1 MEKQKIF
8 ENVWIRT
15 FAIFCALVLFFTLCY
30 FLKGILI
37 SLFLAFTIAYI
48 FDPVVDFISNRKL
61 LFSRKYVP
69 RGLAIAILL
78 TGIVLIV
85 GGLLTYTIP
94 KTVSGIQGVGVALK
108 EQYPKYQK
116 GVEKIIEEYG
126 DTEIGKFFKSKLGIQ
141 TINETEIND
150 KKPQEQEV
158 KEAKEAKEAKEVKTK
173 ESVDTRYSIPEPLLN
188 MKKYVPQAL
197 NFVLGIVK
205 NVFYSTFGFFGIVM
219 NIVVFGV
226 VMVYLLK
233 DFDVIISKGKEL
245 LPVSNK
251 EKLSDIV
258 SRIDE
263 NLKAFFRGQFTVC
276 IILSV
281 IYGVGL
287 TIIGVPMSYLIA
299 IVGGFGNIIPYVGIM
314 LGLIPALL
322 LAFIQ
327 FQDVTH
333 LLFVGLVFGVGQF
346 LEGTVITPK
355 IVGTKLGLNPVA
367 IILAILICGQVLG
380 FLGLLLAVPI
390 ASVAKVLIDE
400 GIIKYKETKLF
411 KGS

>member
-15 FAIFCALVLFFTLCY
+15 FAVFCALALFFTLCY

-48 FDPVVDFISNRKL
+48 FDPLVDFISNRKL
-61 LFSRKYVP
+61 LFSKKYVP
-69 RGLAIAILL
+69 RGLAVAILL

-94 KTVSGIQGVGVALK
+94 KTVGGIQSVGIALK
-108 EQYPKYQK
+108 EQYPKYQQR
-116 GVEKIIEEYG
+116 VENIIEEYS
-126 DTEIGKFFKSKLGIQ
+126 DTEIGTFLKSKLGIQ
-141 TINETEIND
+141 TIKETEIKE

-158 KEAKEAKEAKEVKTK
+158 KKEVKEVKEVKTK
-173 ESVDTRYSIPEPLLN
+173 ESVDTKYSIPEPLLN

-197 NFVLGIVK
+197 DFVLGIVK
-205 NVFYSTFGFFGIVM
+205 NIFYSTFGFFGIVM
-219 NIVVFGV
+219 NVVVFGV

-233 DFDVIISKGKEL
+233 DFDIIISKCKEL

-251 EKLSDIV
+251 EKISGII
-258 SRIDE
+258 SKIDE

-281 IYGVGL
+281 IYGIGL
-287 TIIGVPMSYLIA
+287 TIIGVPMSFLIA
-299 IVGGFGNIIPYVGIM
+299 IVGGFGTIIPYVGIM

-333 LLFVGLVFGVGQF
+333 LLLVGLVFGVGQL
-346 LEGTVITPK
+346 LESTVITPK

-367 IILAILICGQVLG
+367 IILAILICGQLLG

-390 ASVAKVLIDE
+390 ASVVKVLIDE

>member
-15 FAIFCALVLFFTLCY
+15 FVIFGALVLFFTLCY

-48 FDPVVDFISNRKL
+48 FDPVVDFISERKL
-61 LFSRKYVP
+61 IFSKKHIP
-69 RGLAIAILL
+69 RSLAVALLL
-78 TGIVLIV
+78 TLVFLV
-85 GGLLTYTIP
+85 MGGLLTYTIP
-94 KTVSGIQGVGVALK
+94 KTVNGIQSVGIALE

-116 GVEKIIEEYG
+116 RVEKLIEEYS
-126 DTEIGKFFKSKLGIQ
+126 DTKIGTFLKSKLGIQ
-141 TINETEIND
+141 TIKETEIKD
-150 KKPQEQEV
+150 KKEQGV
-158 KEAKEAKEAKEVKTK
+158 KEATTK
-173 ESVDTRYSIPEPLLN
+173 ESSAVKSSIQESMFK

-205 NVFYSTFGFFGIVM
+205 NIFYSTFGFFGIIM
-219 NIVVFGV
+219 NVVVFGV

-233 DFDVIISKGKEL
+233 DFDIIIAKGKEL
-245 LPVSNK
+245 LPVSK
-251 EKLSDIV
+251 EEKISDIV

-263 NLKAFFRGQFTVC
+263 NLKAFVRGQITVC
-276 IILSV
+276 IILSI

-287 TIIGVPMSYLIA
+287 TIIGVPMSFLLA
-299 IVGGFGNIIPYVGIM
+299 FVGGFGNILPYIGIM
-314 LGLIPALL
+314 FGLIPALL

-327 FQDVTH
+327 FQDVTY
-333 LLFVGLVFGVGQF
+333 LILVGLVFGVGQF

-355 IVGTKLGLNPVA
+355 IVGTKLGLNPVV

>member
-15 FAIFCALVLFFTLCY
+15 FAIFCALALFFTLCY

-48 FDPVVDFISNRKL
+48 FDPLVDFISNRRL
-61 LFSRKYVP
+61 LFSKKHVP

-78 TGIVLIV
+78 TLVFLV
-85 GGLLTYTIP
+85 AGGLLTYTIP
-94 KTVSGIQGVGVALK
+94 KTVSGIQRVGTALK
-108 EQYPKYQK
+108 NQYPKYQ
-116 GVEKIIEEYG
+116 EKVGAIIEEYS
-126 DTEIGKFFKSKLGIQ
+126 DTEFGTFLKSKLGIQ
-141 TINETEIND
+141 TIKETEIKD
-150 KKPQEQEV
+150 KEDQGV
-158 KEAKEAKEAKEVKTK
+158 KEATTK
-173 ESVDTRYSIPEPLLN
+173 ESSDVKYGIQESMFK

-197 NFVLGIVK
+197 NFVLGIAK
-205 NVFYSTFGFFGIVM
+205 NIFYSTFGFFGIVM
-219 NIVVFGV
+219 NVVVFGV

-245 LPVSNK
+245 LPVSKK
-251 EKLSDIV
+251 EKISDIV

-263 NLKAFFRGQFTVC
+263 NLKAFFRGQITVC

-281 IYGVGL
+281 IYGIGL
-287 TIIGVPMSYLIA
+287 TIIGVPMSYLLA
-299 IVGGFGNIIPYVGIM
+299 LVGGFGNIIPYIGIM

-327 FQDVTH
+327 FQDITH
-333 LLFVGLVFGVGQF
+333 LLLVGLVFSIGQF

-390 ASVAKVLIDE
+390 ASVVKVLIDE
-400 GIIKYKETKLF
+400 GIAKYKETKLF

>member
-8 ENVWIRT
+8 ENVWIRAFT
-15 FAIFCALVLFFTLCY
+15 VFCALVLFFTLCY

-48 FDPVVDFISNRKL
+48 FDPLVDFISDRKL
-61 LFSRKYVP
+61 IFSKKCVP
-69 RGLAIAILL
+69 RGLAVTALLIL
-78 TGIVLIV
+78 IILIM

-94 KTVSGIQGVGVALK
+94 KTVSGIQGVGIALK

-116 GVEKIIEEYG
+116 RVEKIIEEYG
-126 DTEIGKFFKSKLGIQ
+126 DTEIGTFLKSKLGIQ
-141 TINETEIND
+141 TINETEIKD

-158 KEAKEAKEAKEVKTK
+158 KEVKEVKEIKTK

-205 NVFYSTFGFFGIVM
+205 NIFYSTFGFFGIIM
-219 NIVVFGV
+219 NVVVFGV

-233 DFDVIISKGKEL
+233 DFDIIISKGKEL
-245 LPVSNK
+245 LPVSKK
-251 EKLSDIV
+251 EKISDIV

-281 IYGVGL
+281 IYGIGL
-287 TIIGVPMSYLIA
+287 TIIGVPMSFLIA

-322 LAFIQ
+322 LTFIQ
-327 FQDVTH
+327 FHDMTH

-346 LEGTVITPK
+346 LEGTLITPK

-367 IILAILICGQVLG
+367 IILSILICGQILG

-390 ASVAKVLIDE
+390 ASIVKVLIDE
-400 GIIKYKETKLF
+400 GIAKYKDSKLF

>member
-15 FAIFCALVLFFTLCY
+15 FTIFCALALFFTLCY

-48 FDPVVDFISNRKL
+48 FDPLVDFISNRRL
-61 LFSRKYVP
+61 LFSKKFVP

-78 TGIVLIV
+78 TLVFLV
-85 GGLLTYTIP
+85 MGGLLTYTIP
-94 KTVSGIQGVGVALK
+94 KTVSGIQRVGTALK
-108 EQYPKYQK
+108 NQYPKYQ
-116 GVEKIIEEYG
+116 EKVGAIIEEYS
-126 DTEIGKFFKSKLGIQ
+126 DTEFGTFLKSKLGIQ
-141 TINETEIND
+141 TIKETEIKD
-150 KKPQEQEV
+150 KKEQGV
-158 KEAKEAKEAKEVKTK
+158 KETTTK
-173 ESVDTRYSIPEPLLN
+173 ESSDVKYGIQESMFK

-197 NFVLGIVK
+197 NFGLGIAK
-205 NVFYSTFGFFGIVM
+205 NIFYSTFGFFGIVM
-219 NIVVFGV
+219 NVVVFGV

-233 DFDVIISKGKEL
+233 DFDIIISKGKEL
-245 LPVSNK
+245 LPVSKK
-251 EKLSDIV
+251 EKISDIV
-258 SRIDE
+258 IRIDE
-263 NLKAFFRGQFTVC
+263 NLKAFFRGQITVC

-281 IYGVGL
+281 IYGIGL
-287 TIIGVPMSYLIA
+287 TIIGVPMSYLLA
-299 IVGGFGNIIPYVGIM
+299 LVGGFGNIIPYIGIM

-327 FQDVTH
+327 FQDITH
-333 LLFVGLVFGVGQF
+333 LLLVGLVFSIGQF

-367 IILAILICGQVLG
+367 IILAILVCGQVLG

-400 GIIKYKETKLF
+400 GTIKYKETKLF

>member
-15 FAIFCALVLFFTLCY
+15 FAVFCALVLFFTLCY

-48 FDPVVDFISNRKL
+48 LDPAVDFISRRKL
-61 LFSRKYVP
+61 IFSKKCVP
-69 RGLAIAILL
+69 RGLAVTALLIL
-78 TGIVLIV
+78 IILIM

-94 KTVSGIQGVGVALK
+94 KTVSGIQGVGIALK

-116 GVEKIIEEYG
+116 RVEKIIEEYG
-126 DTEIGKFFKSKLGIQ
+126 DTEIGTFLKSKLGIQ
-141 TINETEIND
+141 TINETEIKD

-158 KEAKEAKEAKEVKTK
+158 KEVKEVKEIKTK

-205 NVFYSTFGFFGIVM
+205 NIFYSTFGFFGIVM
-219 NIVVFGV
+219 NVVVFGV

-233 DFDVIISKGKEL
+233 DFDIIISKGKEL
-245 LPVSNK
+245 LPVSKK
-251 EKLSDIV
+251 EKISDIV

-281 IYGVGL
+281 IYGIGL

-299 IVGGFGNIIPYVGIM
+299 IVGGFGTIIPYVGIM
-314 LGLIPALL
+314 LGLVPALL

-346 LEGTVITPK
+346 LESTVITPK

>member
-15 FAIFCALVLFFTLCY
+15 LSIFCALALFFALCY

-48 FDPVVDFISNRKL
+48 FDPVVDFISDRKL
-61 LFSRKYVP
+61 IFPKKCVP
-69 RGLAIAILL
+69 RGLAIAVFL
-78 TGIVLIV
+78 TGIVLIM

-94 KTVSGIQGVGVALK
+94 KTVSGIQNVGLALK
-108 EQYPKYQK
+108 KQYPKYQEK
-116 GVEKIIEEYG
+116 VGVIIEEYS
-126 DTEIGKFFKSKLGIQ
+126 DTEIGTFLKSKLGIQ
-141 TINETEIND
+141 TIKEKGIKE

-158 KEAKEAKEAKEVKTK
+158 EEVKEIKTK
-173 ESVDTRYSIPEPLLN
+173 ESVDVKHNIHEPLFK

-219 NIVVFGV
+219 NVVVFGV

-233 DFDVIISKGKEL
+233 DFDGIISKGKEL
-245 LPVSNK
+245 LPVSKK
-251 EKLSDIV
+251 EKISDIV

-263 NLKAFFRGQFTVC
+263 NLKAFFRGQITVC

-281 IYGVGL
+281 IYGIGL
-287 TIIGVPMSYLIA
+287 TVIGVPMSYLLA
-299 IVGGFGNIIPYVGIM
+299 LVGGFGNIIPYIGIM

-333 LLFVGLVFGVGQF
+333 LLLVGLVFGMGQF
-346 LEGTVITPK
+346 LEGTVLTPK
-355 IVGTKLGLNPVA
+355 VVGTKLGLNPVA

-400 GIIKYKETKLF
+400 GITKYKETKLF

>member
-15 FAIFCALVLFFTLCY
+15 FAVFFALVLFFTLCY

-37 SLFLAFTIAYI
+37 SLFLAFTIAYV
-48 FDPVVDFISNRKL
+48 FDPVVDFISERKL
-61 LFSRKYVP
+61 IFSKKYIP
-69 RGLAIAILL
+69 RGLAVAILL
-78 TGIVLIV
+78 TLIFLV
-85 GGLLTYTIP
+85 MGGLLTYTIP
-94 KTVSGIQGVGVALK
+94 KTVNGIQSVGIALE

-116 GVEKIIEEYG
+116 RVEAIIEEYS
-126 DTEIGKFFKSKLGIQ
+126 DTEIGTFFKSKLGIQ
-141 TINETEIND
+141 TIKETEIKD
-150 KKPQEQEV
+150 KKPQEQEEKEVNEV
-158 KEAKEAKEAKEVKTK
+158 KEVKEIKTK
-173 ESVDTRYSIPEPLLN
+173 ESVGTRYSIPERLLS
-188 MKKYVPQAL
+188 MKKYVPQAF
-197 NFVLGIVK
+197 NFVLGIVI
-205 NVFYSTFGFFGIVM
+205 NIFYSTFGFFGIVM
-219 NIVVFGV
+219 NVVVFGI

-233 DFDVIISKGKEL
+233 DFDIILSKGKEL
-245 LPVSNK
+245 LPVSKK
-251 EKLSDIV
+251 EKISDIV

-263 NLKAFFRGQFTVC
+263 NLKAFFRGQITVC
-276 IILSV
+276 IILSI
-281 IYGVGL
+281 IYGIGL
-287 TIIGVPMSYLIA
+287 SIIGVPMSYLIA

-314 LGLIPALL
+314 FGLIPALL

-333 LLFVGLVFGVGQF
+333 LLLVGLVFGIGQF
-346 LEGTVITPK
+346 FEGTVITPK
-355 IVGTKLGLNPVA
+355 IVGTKLGLNPVV
-367 IILAILICGQVLG
+367 IILAILICSHILG